1 MPQGIIA
8 EAVVDEDLKEVSGA
22 DCIQN
27 GRQNVRIGDFEA
39 VGRVLRF
46 VHHAEA
52 AIPQFTNQFEVER
65 AHDGG
70 VVCGRCRRNGGS

>member
-1 MPQGIIA
+1 MPQKIIA

-27 GRQNVRIGDFEA
+27 GRQNVRISDFEA

-46 VHHAEA
+46 VHGAETA
-52 AIPQFTNQFEVER
+52 LPQFTNHVEVER

-70 VVCGRCRRNGGS
+70 VACGRCGRNGGS